1 MKGEHHERDSDP
13 ASFCRPDHLRTPGN
27 RIRYKAAAAI
37 NASTAEKIKNETIK
51 RICCEI
57 TDAVADAV
65 AAMNQ
70 TYVNDLK
77 KTGSFDKAAQAKALN
92 GAISAAIKSLSSD
105 ALDYIKRISG
115 GDTAGYLT
123 TRIQAQID
131 HNKTAKLRSS
141 NATHKPHLRAYE
153 SPASSNTLEAG
164 LFFLPKN
171 NRVSQ
176 NSLLTYKPKRF
187 IIKA

>member
-1 MKGEHHERDSDP
+1 MKEILTQLLFAVLTICAPLATAYVR
-13 ASFCRPDHLRTPGN
+13 
-27 RIRYKAAAAI
+27 KAAAAI
-37 NASTAEKIKNETIK
+37 NASTAEKIKNETIQ

-57 TDAVADAV
+57 TDAV

-105 ALDYIKRISG
+105 ALDYIKGISG
-115 GDTAGYLT
+115 DDTVGYLT

-131 HNKTAKLRSS
+131 HNKTAK
-141 NATHKPHLRAYE
+141 AA
-153 SPASSNTLEAG
+153 
-164 LFFLPKN
+164 
-171 NRVSQ
+171 Q
-176 NSLLTYKPKRF
+176 Q
-187 IIKA
+187 

>member
-1 MKGEHHERDSDP
+1 MKEILTQLLFSVLTI
-13 ASFCRPDHLRTPGN
+13 CTPLATAYV
-27 RIRYKAAAAI
+27 YKAAAAI
-37 NASTAEKIKNETIK
+37 NASTAEKIKNETIQ

-70 TYVNDLK
+70 TYV

-105 ALDYIKRISG
+105 ALDYIKGISG
-115 GDTAGYLT
+115 GDTVGYLT

-131 HNKTAKLRSS
+131 RNKTAK
-141 NATHKPHLRAYE
+141 AA
-153 SPASSNTLEAG
+153 
-164 LFFLPKN
+164 
-171 NRVSQ
+171 Q
-176 NSLLTYKPKRF
+176 Q
-187 IIKA
+187 

>member
-1 MKGEHHERDSDP
+1 MKEILTQLLFAVLTICAPLATAYVR
-13 ASFCRPDHLRTPGN
+13 
-27 RIRYKAAAAI
+27 KAAAAI
-37 NASTAEKIKNETIK
+37 NASTAEKTIQ

-115 GDTAGYLT
+115 GDTVGYLT

-131 HNKTAKLRSS
+131 HNKTAK
-141 NATHKPHLRAYE
+141 AA
-153 SPASSNTLEAG
+153 
-164 LFFLPKN
+164 
-171 NRVSQ
+171 Q
-176 NSLLTYKPKRF
+176 Q
-187 IIKA
+187 

>member
-1 MKGEHHERDSDP
+1 MKEILTQLLFAVLTICAPLATAYVR
-13 ASFCRPDHLRTPGN
+13 
-27 RIRYKAAAAI
+27 KAAAAI
-37 NASTAEKIKNETIK
+37 NASTAEKIKNETVQ

-105 ALDYIKRISG
+105 ALDYIKRISD
-115 GDTAGYLT
+115 GDTVGYLT

-131 HNKTAKLRSS
+131 HNKTAK
-141 NATHKPHLRAYE
+141 AA
-153 SPASSNTLEAG
+153 
-164 LFFLPKN
+164 
-171 NRVSQ
+171 Q
-176 NSLLTYKPKRF
+176 Q
-187 IIKA
+187 

>member
-1 MKGEHHERDSDP
+1 MFHTTVKCVDCGALMVDVPS
-13 ASFCRPDHLRTPGN
+13 N
-27 RIRYKAAAAI
+27 
-37 NASTAEKIKNETIK
+37 
-51 RICCEI
+51 CCEI

-105 ALDYIKRISG
+105 ALDYIKGISG
-115 GDTAGYLT
+115 GDTVGYLT

-131 HNKTAKLRSS
+131 HNKTAK
-141 NATHKPHLRAYE
+141 AA
-153 SPASSNTLEAG
+153 
-164 LFFLPKN
+164 
-171 NRVSQ
+171 Q
-176 NSLLTYKPKRF
+176 Q
-187 IIKA
+187 

>member
-1 MKGEHHERDSDP
+1 
-13 ASFCRPDHLRTPGN
+13 
-27 RIRYKAAAAI
+27 
-37 NASTAEKIKNETIK
+37 
-51 RICCEI
+51 
-57 TDAVADAV
+57 
-65 AAMNQ
+65 MNQ

-115 GDTAGYLT
+115 GDTASRPRLT
-123 TRIQAQID
+123 TTRRPR
-131 HNKTAKLRSS
+131 LRSS

-164 LFFLPKN
+164 LFLF
-171 NRVSQ
+171 
-176 NSLLTYKPKRF
+176 
-187 IIKA
+187 A

>member
-1 MKGEHHERDSDP
+1 MKEILTQLLFAVLTICAPLATAYVR
-13 ASFCRPDHLRTPGN
+13 
-27 RIRYKAAAAI
+27 KAAAAI
-37 NASTAEKIKNETIK
+37 NASAAEKIKNETIQ

-105 ALDYIKRISG
+105 ALDYIKGISG
-115 GDTAGYLT
+115 GDRGLS
-123 TRIQAQID
+123 D
-131 HNKTAKLRSS
+131 HAHPGPDRPQQDGQGCAAVT
-141 NATHKPHLRAYE
+141 PHT
-153 SPASSNTLEAG
+153 NHT
-164 LFFLPKN
+164 
-171 NRVSQ
+171 
-176 NSLLTYKPKRF
+176 
-187 IIKA
+187 

>member
-1 MKGEHHERDSDP
+1 MQLFYAPDIMPPLYALGEEESKHCVRV
-13 ASFCRPDHLRTPGN
+13 LRLRRGGRIHITDGRGN
-27 RIRYKAAAAI
+27 LF
-37 NASTAEKIKNETIK
+37 
-51 RICCEI
+51 CCEI

-115 GDTAGYLT
+115 GDTVGYLT

-131 HNKTAKLRSS
+131 HNKTAK
-141 NATHKPHLRAYE
+141 AA
-153 SPASSNTLEAG
+153 
-164 LFFLPKN
+164 
-171 NRVSQ
+171 Q
-176 NSLLTYKPKRF
+176 Q
-187 IIKA
+187 

>member
-1 MKGEHHERDSDP
+1 MKEILTQLLFAVLTICAPLATAYVR
-13 ASFCRPDHLRTPGN
+13 
-27 RIRYKAAAAI
+27 KAAAAI
-37 NASTAEKIKNETIK
+37 NASTAEK

-115 GDTAGYLT
+115 GDTVGYLT

-131 HNKTAKLRSS
+131 HNKTAK
-141 NATHKPHLRAYE
+141 AA
-153 SPASSNTLEAG
+153 
-164 LFFLPKN
+164 
-171 NRVSQ
+171 Q
-176 NSLLTYKPKRF
+176 Q
-187 IIKA
+187 